1 MEKKAMF
8 GPIKTMVDVYRHNQP
23 MYADCSNEGS
33 GDPDCNCDM
42 VDGA

>member
-8 GPIKTMVDVYRHNQP
+8 GPIKTMVDAYRQNRP
-23 MYADCSNEGS
+23 VYADCSGEGS
-33 GDPDCNCDM
+33 GDPDCDCDG